1 MINVVYYGIHT
12 KQPHPSLRLYH
23 LVVFSTAVLIDLAS
37 ASAKSAFLRVTLAIV
52 SPICKSYILVIRK
65 GAVGLGSHIHELAR
79 LDVERL
85 EVSVS
90 LTSAFGADHHIK
102 FFRTAGTAIG
112 VVPRTYRTAH
122 ITSSLFFHSTFS
134 PTANISAAVK
144 QWALL

>member
-1 MINVVYYGIHT
+1 MII
-12 KQPHPSLRLYH
+12 
-23 LVVFSTAVLIDLAS
+23 STAVLIDLAS
-37 ASAKSAFLRVTLAIV
+37 ASAESAFLRVTLAV
-52 SPICKSYILVIRK
+52 VPSVRKSYILVIRM

-102 FFRTAGTAIG
+102 FFRTAGAAIA
-112 VVPRTYRTAH
+112 VVTCAYRTAH

-134 PTANISAAVK
+134 PKANIRTAVR